1 MRFVWLRK
9 KTVDGEASAKG
20 QINNFSLIR
29 MAYNLA
35 FWIFLPPFFSNK
47 IDYSF
52 GFIAFT
58 IVILVRL
65 ALNLYTNNLLK
76 PTPKQFE
83 RFPFRIP

>member
-1 MRFVWLRK
+1 MRFAWLREK
-9 KTVDGEASAKG
+9 AGDGKTAA
-20 QINNFSLIR
+20 QTQTNNFSLIR

-35 FWIFLPPFFSNK
+35 FCIFLPPFFSNR

-65 ALNLYTNNLLK
+65 SLNLYTNNLLK
-76 PTPKQFE
+76 ATPEQYD

>member
-1 MRFVWLRK
+1 MRFAWIRENSG
-9 KTVDGEASAKG
+9 DGSTAA
-20 QINNFSLIR
+20 QAQTNNFSLIR

-35 FWIFLPPFFSNK
+35 FWIFLPPFFSNR

-65 ALNLYTNNLLK
+65 SLNLYTNNLLK
-76 PTPKQFE
+76 PTPEQYE